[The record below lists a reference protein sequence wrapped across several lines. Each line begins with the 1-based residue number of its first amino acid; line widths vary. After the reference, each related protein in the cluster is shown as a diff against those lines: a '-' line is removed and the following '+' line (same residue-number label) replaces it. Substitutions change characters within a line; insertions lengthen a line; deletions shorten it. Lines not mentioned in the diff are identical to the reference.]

1 MDIRFPGTVPP
12 LRSHGTR
19 DFDVQRRHALS
30 TLDSCP
36 SRSPFLRTS
45 IADRLHAGMLIAL
58 ARNFDRNQT
67 GIVIGFSQEC

>member
-19 DFDVQRRHALS
+19 DFDVQRRQALS

-36 SRSPFLRTS
+36 SRSPFLHTS
-45 IADRLHAGMLIAL
+45 ITDRLRAGMLITF
-58 ARNFDRNQT
+58 ARNFDRYQT
-67 GIVIGFSQEC
+67 GIVIGFIQEC

>member
-1 MDIRFPGTVPP
+1 MDIRFPGTVSP
-12 LRSHGTR
+12 LGVTVPAILMSSVATP
-19 DFDVQRRHALS
+19 LS

-45 IADRLHAGMLIAL
+45 ITDRLHAGMLIAL

-67 GIVIGFSQEC
+67 GIVIGFIQEC

>member
-1 MDIRFPGTVPP
+1 MSSVATP
-12 LRSHGTR
+12 
-19 DFDVQRRHALS
+19 LS

-45 IADRLHAGMLIAL
+45 ITDRLHAGMLIAL

-67 GIVIGFSQEC
+67 GIVIGFIQEC